1 MQIVFDFFYQI
12 SGVTHLVFPPIMV
25 EDHLN
30 ENMVLVLSSQ
40 PNTNRKQQ
48 IVINAKSKIKTLMF
62 NKKYDDDDDKIIM
75 LGDGNPK
82 LYKEESPL

>member
-1 MQIVFDFFYQI
+1 
-12 SGVTHLVFPPIMV
+12 MV
-25 EDHLN
+25 EDHFN

-62 NKKYDDDDDKIIM
+62 NKKYDDDDKIIM
-75 LGDGNPK
+75 LGDGKPK
-82 LYKEESPL
+82 LYKEEIPL